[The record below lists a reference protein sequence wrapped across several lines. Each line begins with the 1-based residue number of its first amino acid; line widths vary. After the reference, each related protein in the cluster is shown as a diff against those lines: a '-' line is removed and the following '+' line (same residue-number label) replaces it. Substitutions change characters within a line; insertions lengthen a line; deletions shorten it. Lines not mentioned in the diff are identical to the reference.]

1 VERALVEEYR
11 ALVPRLVAMAADGDV
26 ERAVRIAALPDM
38 VRGYEDVKLANVA
51 RYREALG
58 ACGL

>member
-1 VERALVEEYR
+1 
-11 ALVPRLVAMAADGDV
+11 
-26 ERAVRIAALPDM
+26 M

-58 ACGL
+58 ASGS